1 MAGINILK
9 LDETARAEVVTRTA
23 EVLLSGGI
31 VIFPTDTV
39 YGLMVHGTDAQQL
52 ARLNALKGRSPGR
65 PIAALAAPG
74 APLVEHMH
82 KLVGSL
88 LGAVTDKLIPG
99 ALTVVADRAAWGNTL
114 PEPLMSLPYS
124 RIGVRIP
131 GHAVLQ
137 EILARCGGWLM
148 ATSANPEGQPTQ
160 PSLREVIAQLGGASG
175 VELAVDGGLCESE
188 PSAVVEI
195 SGGQIRIARPNPLL
209 GTRF

>member
-1 MAGINILK
+1 MAGVSVLK
-9 LDETARAEVVTRTA
+9 LDRTARAEVVMRTA

-39 YGLMVHGTDAQQL
+39 YGLMVHGTDAHLL
-52 ARLNALKGRSPGR
+52 ARLNALKGRSPDR
-65 PIAALAAPG
+65 PIAALAAPD
-74 APLVEHMH
+74 APLVEHMRA
-82 KLVGSL
+82 LVSSL
-88 LGAVTDKLIPG
+88 PGAEKLIPG

>member
-1 MAGINILK
+1 MAGVSVLK
-9 LDETARAEVVTRTA
+9 LDRTARAEVVMRTA

-39 YGLMVHGTDAQQL
+39 YGLMVHGTDAHLL

-74 APLVEHMH
+74 APLVEHMRD
-82 KLVGSL
+82 LVSSL
-88 LGAVTDKLIPG
+88 PGAEKLIPG

-137 EILARCGGWLM
+137 EILARGGGWLV

-175 VELAVDGGLCESE
+175 VDLAVDGGLCESE